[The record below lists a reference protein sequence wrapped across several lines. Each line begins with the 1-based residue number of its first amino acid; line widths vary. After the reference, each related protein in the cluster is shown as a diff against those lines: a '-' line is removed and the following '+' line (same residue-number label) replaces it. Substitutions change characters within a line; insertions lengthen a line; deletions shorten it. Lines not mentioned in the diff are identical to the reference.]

1 MRNGSES
8 AFGRRSA
15 GSDRQDRRSD
25 SDWRSRSARI
35 TVEAVFPAAP
45 LEPSARVL
53 TALTGLVAVLAPLV
67 LLLAQPRGLLV
78 LVMLPALLVA
88 LVALP
93 MGLSPAGYAVG
104 SGDLA
109 VLRRGT
115 RPLLF
120 PLRTLLAARPTAM
133 PRSLRLLGSGGMFG
147 WWGRFTN
154 RDWGR
159 FKAYATDR
167 RRGVLLEWPGFKLFV
182 SPEDPEAFC
191 RAVLERSRRQRPS
204 RQGGRKEQRP

>member
-1 MRNGSES
+1 VNGVES
-8 AFGRRSA
+8 ASGRRPA
-15 GSDRQDRRSD
+15 DSDR
-25 SDWRSRSARI
+25 RSRSAQI

-45 LEPSARVL
+45 LERNARVVTAV
-53 TALTGLVAVLAPLV
+53 TALLAVLLPLA
-67 LLLAQPRGLLV
+67 LLLAQPRGRGLLV
-78 LVMLPALLVA
+78 LVASPALLVA

-93 MGLSPAGYAVG
+93 MVLSPSGYAVG

-120 PLRTLLAARPTAM
+120 PLGSLLAARPTAM
-133 PRSLRLLGSGGMFG
+133 PRSLRMLGSGGMFG
-147 WWGRFTN
+147 WWGRFAN

-182 SPEDPEAFC
+182 SPEDPDALC
-191 RAVLERSRRQRPS
+191 RAVLARSARKGRR
-204 RQGGRKEQRP
+204 

>member
-1 MRNGSES
+1 VN
-8 AFGRRSA
+8 
-15 GSDRQDRRSD
+15 
-25 SDWRSRSARI
+25 SRTAQI

-45 LEPSARVL
+45 LDRNARVV
-53 TALTGLVAVLAPLV
+53 TALAALVAVLVPVV
-67 LLLAQPRGLLV
+67 LLLGQPRGVLV
-78 LVMLPALLVA
+78 LVASPALLVA

-93 MGLSPAGYAVG
+93 LVLSPAGYAVG
-104 SGDLA
+104 AGDLA

-120 PLRTLLAARPTAM
+120 PLGSLLAARPTAI
-133 PRSLRLLGSGGMFG
+133 PRSLRVLGSGGMFG
-147 WWGRFTN
+147 WWGRFAN

-182 SPEDPEAFC
+182 SPEDPDAFC
-191 RAVLERSRRQRPS
+191 RAVLARSARKGRP
-204 RQGGRKEQRP
+204 

>member
-1 MRNGSES
+1 M
-8 AFGRRSA
+8 
-15 GSDRQDRRSD
+15 
-25 SDWRSRSARI
+25 
-35 TVEAVFPAAP
+35 TVEEVFPAAP
-45 LEPSARVL
+45 LERNARVV
-53 TALTGLVAVLAPLV
+53 TAVTGLVAVLGPLA

-78 LVMLPALLVA
+78 LVASPALLVA

-93 MGLSPAGYAVG
+93 LALSPAGYAVG

-109 VLRRGT
+109 VLRRGA

-120 PLRTLLAARPTAM
+120 PLGSLLAARPTAM
-133 PRSLRLLGSGGMFG
+133 PRSLRVLGSGGMFG
-147 WWGRFTN
+147 WWGRFAN

-182 SPEDPEAFC
+182 SPEDPEAL
-191 RAVLERSRRQRPS
+191 RQAVLARTARKGRP
-204 RQGGRKEQRP
+204 

>member
-1 MRNGSES
+1 MN
-8 AFGRRSA
+8 
-15 GSDRQDRRSD
+15 
-25 SDWRSRSARI
+25 SRTAQI

-45 LEPSARVL
+45 LERSARVL
-53 TALTGLVAVLAPLV
+53 TALAALIAVLVPLA
-67 LLLAQPRGLLV
+67 LLLAQHRGRGLLV
-78 LVMLPALLVA
+78 LVASPTLLVA

-93 MGLSPAGYAVG
+93 LVLSPAGYAVG
-104 SGDLA
+104 AGDLA

-120 PLRTLLAARPTAM
+120 SLGSLLAARPTAM

-147 WWGRFTN
+147 WWGRFAN

-167 RRGVLLEWPGFKLFV
+167 RRGVLLEWPGLKLFV
-182 SPEDPEAFC
+182 SPEDPDALC
-191 RAVLERSRRQRPS
+191 RAVLARSARKGRR
-204 RQGGRKEQRP
+204 

>member
-1 MRNGSES
+1 MSKGVES
-8 AFGRRSA
+8 ASGRRPTDSDRQGRRSGTA
-15 GSDRQDRRSD
+15 Q
-25 SDWRSRSARI
+25 I

-45 LEPSARVL
+45 LERNARVV
-53 TALTGLVAVLAPLV
+53 TALTGLLAVLLPLA
-67 LLLAQPRGLLV
+67 LLLAQPRGRGLLV
-78 LVMLPALLVA
+78 LVASPALLVA

-93 MGLSPAGYAVG
+93 MVLSPSGYAVG

-120 PLRTLLAARPTAM
+120 PLGSLLAARPTAM
-133 PRSLRLLGSGGMFG
+133 PRSLRMLGSGGMFG
-147 WWGRFTN
+147 WWGRFAN

-167 RRGVLLEWPGFKLFV
+167 RHGVLLEWPGFKLFV
-182 SPEDPEAFC
+182 SPEDPDAFC
-191 RAVLERSRRQRPS
+191 RAVLARSARKGRR
-204 RQGGRKEQRP
+204 

>member
-1 MRNGSES
+1 V
-8 AFGRRSA
+8 
-15 GSDRQDRRSD
+15 SDKT
-25 SDWRSRSARI
+25 ALI

-45 LEPSARVL
+45 LERNARVVTAL
-53 TALTGLVAVLAPLV
+53 TALLAVLLPLA
-67 LLLAQPRGLLV
+67 LLLAQPRGRGLLV
-78 LVMLPALLVA
+78 LVASPALLVA

-93 MGLSPAGYAVG
+93 MVLSPSGYAVG
-104 SGDLA
+104 AGDLA

-120 PLRTLLAARPTAM
+120 PLGSLLAARPTAM
-133 PRSLRLLGSGGMFG
+133 PRSLRMLGSGGMFG
-147 WWGRFTN
+147 WWGRFAN

-182 SPEDPEAFC
+182 SPEDPDALC
-191 RAVLERSRRQRPS
+191 RAVLQRSRRR
-204 RQGGRKEQRP
+204 GGRP

>member
-1 MRNGSES
+1 VNGVES
-8 AFGRRSA
+8 ASGRRPTD
-15 GSDRQDRRSD
+15 SDRQSRRSD
-25 SDWRSRSARI
+25 KTAQI

-45 LEPSARVL
+45 LERNARVVTAL
-53 TALTGLVAVLAPLV
+53 TALLAVLLPLA
-67 LLLAQPRGLLV
+67 LLLAQPRGRGLLV
-78 LVMLPALLVA
+78 LVASPALLVA

-93 MGLSPAGYAVG
+93 MVLSPSGYAVG
-104 SGDLA
+104 AGDLA

-120 PLRTLLAARPTAM
+120 PLGSLLAARPTAM
-133 PRSLRLLGSGGMFG
+133 PRSLRMLGSGGMFG
-147 WWGRFTN
+147 WWGRFAN

-167 RRGVLLEWPGFKLFV
+167 RRGVLLEWPGLKLFV
-182 SPEDPEAFC
+182 SPEDPDALC
-191 RAVLERSRRQRPS
+191 RAVLQRSR